1 MIILYIY
8 IMATLEVLE
17 NIYKNNINIKDIIN
31 EKADVPLQCPA
42 SMSGGGIVQFFK
54 EF

>member
-1 MIILYIY
+1 
-8 IMATLEVLE
+8 MATLEVLE
-17 NIYKNNINIKDIIN
+17 IFDTNNINIEDIIN